1 MTKVSIYMP
10 VYNGSEYLE
19 RSIGSV
25 ISQTFADWELI
36 ALDDESTDDSR
47 AILDGLAR
55 RDNRIRVFSKH
66 NDGKGNT
73 ARNLAMMEK
82 WAQGE
87 YFFYMSQDDRIDS
100 DLLEKAVGEAE
111 KRSLDIVIP
120 DMLLEYADGTTSAV
134 QGSYPPNGDHS
145 LVFSGKEAFYRGI
158 DFSIH
163 GFALINR
170 RLIDE
175 DRQDTNH
182 YDSDEYNT
190 RLQFLAAGRVGF
202 CDSTFYYYQGNENA
216 ITKRFSIRWFQ
227 RLDTAVMIDK
237 LFSDTFHDRKSFP
250 KLKSWLMVIY
260 ITLSVSYMR
269 EWATISP
276 DERKVVIVHF
286 RGFERNIKFGGY
298 RMAVLRRLSPLERC
312 FAVWYFIFGTCRNMK
327 SLFRIYKGK

>member
-1 MTKVSIYMP
+1 MP

-87 YFFYMSQDDRIDS
+87 YFFYMSQDDRIDA

-111 KRSLDIVIP
+111 KRSLDIVLP

-145 LVFSGKEAFYRGI
+145 LVFSGKEAFYRSI

-163 GFALINR
+163 GFALIN
-170 RLIDE
+170 
-175 DRQDTNH
+175 
-182 YDSDEYNT
+182 
-190 RLQFLAAGRVGF
+190 
-202 CDSTFYYYQGNENA
+202 
-216 ITKRFSIRWFQ
+216 
-227 RLDTAVMIDK
+227 
-237 LFSDTFHDRKSFP
+237 
-250 KLKSWLMVIY
+250 
-260 ITLSVSYMR
+260 
-269 EWATISP
+269 
-276 DERKVVIVHF
+276 
-286 RGFERNIKFGGY
+286 
-298 RMAVLRRLSPLERC
+298 
-312 FAVWYFIFGTCRNMK
+312 
-327 SLFRIYKGK
+327 